1 MRCLIE
7 ALILTGLLL
16 VSASAASRGQGVTA
30 ERRYFIS
37 LGTGP
42 VSGLYYSIGR
52 SICQLGNH
60 AFVDLGLYCSAE
72 PTMGSSYN
80 VDRLAAG
87 QLDFA
92 FVQSDVQFE
101 ASTGKGLW
109 SGRRVDSLRSVM
121 SLYSELFTVLG
132 RHGTNLSGPGSLSG
146 KRVNIGPPGSGTRAS
161 WEELEPSLGL
171 TKHKLGLI

>member
-1 MRCLIE
+1 MVRRLIK
-7 ALILTGLLL
+7 ALLLTDLLL
-16 VSASAASRGQGVTA
+16 VSASATSLGQGATA
-30 ERRYFIS
+30 EQRYFIS

-52 SICQLGNH
+52 SICQLGDR
-60 AFVDLGLYCSAE
+60 AFVDLGLYCSVE

-101 ASTGKGLW
+101 ASTGKGFW
-109 SGRRVDSLRSVM
+109 SGRRVDSLRSV
-121 SLYSELFTVLG
+121 
-132 RHGTNLSGPGSLSG
+132 
-146 KRVNIGPPGSGTRAS
+146 
-161 WEELEPSLGL
+161 
-171 TKHKLGLI
+171 